1 MNPEQNSRLQ
11 LRVVSPSRLLV
22 EAEVLEVQVPG
33 LDGYLGI
40 WPGHR
45 PLNACLGQGELIYRT
60 VLGREEKVNIKNG
73 LVRVADD
80 KILVL
85 TEMKDD
91 DRV

>member
-1 MNPEQNSRLQ
+1 MNPDKDSRLH

-45 PLNACLGQGELIYRT
+45 PLNACLGQGQLVYRT
-60 VLGREEKVNIKNG
+60 VLGREERLDIKGG

-80 KILVL
+80 KILVF
-85 TEMKDD
+85 TGMENDD
-91 DRV
+91 

>member
-1 MNPEQNSRLQ
+1 MNPEKDSRLQ

-33 LDGYLGI
+33 LDGYLGL

-45 PLNACLGQGELIYRT
+45 PLNACLGQGQIIYRT
-60 VLGREEKVNIKNG
+60 VLNREERLDIKGG

-80 KILVL
+80 KILVF
-85 TEMKDD
+85 TGMEDD
-91 DRV
+91 D

>member
-1 MNPEQNSRLQ
+1 MSSDKDSRLQ

-45 PLNACLGQGELIYRT
+45 PLNACLGRGELVYRT
-60 VLGREEKVNIKNG
+60 VLGREERVSITGG
-73 LVRVADD
+73 LVRVVDD
-80 KILVL
+80 KILVF
-85 TEMKDD
+85 TGMEDD
-91 DRV
+91 D